1 MPFSIPSPTEGVWH
15 LGPLP
20 LRGYAFC
27 ILAGIVAAVWI
38 AERRWQARG
47 GPPGI
52 SLDVA
57 TYAVPFGVVGGRLY
71 HVITTPAPYFGHGG
85 SPIRALYVWEG
96 GLGIWGAIALGAFG
110 GYLACRRRGVSFL
123 MFADAAAPGIAVAQA
138 FGRWGNYFNN
148 ELYGRRTS
156 LPWGLKVYEWDDSA
170 GHAVRDAAGHPIVLG
185 TFQPTFLYESL
196 WCLGV
201 AAAVVLIDR
210 RYQLDRGRVFALYV
224 MLYTVGRGGIEYLRV
239 DQATHILGLRLND
252 WTALLVFLG
261 ALFYFVRVTRREREA
276 EPEPAPV
283 DEPADLDPASPVSSL
298 PQVSQD
304 PDITSAPRDEP
315 AL

>member
-1 MPFSIPSPTEGVWH
+1 VIAALPATIPSPTEGVWH

-71 HVITTPAPYFGHGG
+71 HVITTPEPYFGHGG

-96 GLGIWGAIALGAFG
+96 GLGIWGAIAMGAFG

-138 FGRWGNYFNN
+138 LGRWGNYFNN

-156 LPWGLKVYEWDDSA
+156 LPWGLKVY
-170 GHAVRDAAGHPIVLG
+170 
-185 TFQPTFLYESL
+185 
-196 WCLGV
+196 
-201 AAAVVLIDR
+201 
-210 RYQLDRGRVFALYV
+210 
-224 MLYTVGRGGIEYLRV
+224 
-239 DQATHILGLRLND
+239 
-252 WTALLVFLG
+252 
-261 ALFYFVRVTRREREA
+261 
-276 EPEPAPV
+276 
-283 DEPADLDPASPVSSL
+283 
-298 PQVSQD
+298 
-304 PDITSAPRDEP
+304 
-315 AL
+315 